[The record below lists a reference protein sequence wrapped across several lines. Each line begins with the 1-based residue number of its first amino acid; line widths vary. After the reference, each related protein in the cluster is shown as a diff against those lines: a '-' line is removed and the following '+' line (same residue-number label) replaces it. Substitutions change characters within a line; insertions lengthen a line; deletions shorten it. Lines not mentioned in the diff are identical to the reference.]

1 MKIFADTSQFDQTG
15 GRVEQ
20 MNIKKDK
27 EIIERVR
34 SVIDRW
40 SYYAADAG
48 IPQKQTNAIGSVHL
62 LEL

>member
-1 MKIFADTSQFDQTG
+1 LTVGK
-15 GRVEQ
+15 Q

-27 EIIERVR
+27 EIVGRVR

-40 SYYAADAG
+40 SYYAADTG
-48 IPQKQTNAIGSVHL
+48 IPQKQASAIGSVHL